1 MALGPDLLQNV
12 FQVSSICGTLVIL
25 PSALTRHDV
34 TPTNLSGDTSA
45 LTCHDGGDTF
55 FASGTN
61 PT

>member
-1 MALGPDLLQNV
+1 
-12 FQVSSICGTLVIL
+12 VSSICGTLVIL